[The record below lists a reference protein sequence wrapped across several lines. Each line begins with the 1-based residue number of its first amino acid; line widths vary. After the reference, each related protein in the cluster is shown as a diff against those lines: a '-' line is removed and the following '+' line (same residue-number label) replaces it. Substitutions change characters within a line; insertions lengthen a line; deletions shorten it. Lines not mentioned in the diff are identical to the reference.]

1 MAKWVYAFGDGKA
14 EGRENMRE
22 LLGGKGAGLAE
33 MAGLGL
39 PVPPGFT
46 ISTEVCSYFY
56 TNDSKYPPDFEA
68 QVNTALDHIARL
80 VGKKFGGREN
90 PLLVSVRSGARAS
103 MPGMMDTVLNL
114 GLNDETVEA
123 LAKKSGDR
131 RFAYDSYRR
140 FITMYSTVV
149 LGMDHHH
156 FEEIL
161 EVHKD
166 RNGYSLDTEV
176 TADDWVKL
184 VKRYKE
190 RVEEEQGQPF
200 PQDPQQQLWGAI
212 GAVFGSWMNAR
223 AKTYRRLHNI
233 PEDWGTAVNVQ
244 AMVFGNMGETS
255 ATGVAFTRNPST
267 GESSLYGEFLINAQ
281 GEDVVAGIRTP
292 QEITEAARKEAGS
305 NKPSL
310 ENAMPEAFAELTR
323 IYQALEKHYRDMQD
337 LEFTIEQGKLWMLQT
352 RAGKRTA
359 KAALRI
365 AVELANEGLIT
376 KEEAVTRIEPASLD
390 QLLHPTIDPKA
401 ERKVIATGLPA
412 SPGAASGEIVFSS
425 DDAAKLK
432 ADGHKVILVRVETSP
447 EDIHGMHASEGILT
461 TRGGMTSHAAV
472 VARGMGKPCV
482 SGAGTIRVDPAA
494 RTLSTGGV
502 TLKEGDVITID
513 GSTGQVLAGRIPMV
527 EPELS
532 GEFGTLIAWADAVRK
547 LGVRANADTPN
558 DARVAVKFGAE
569 GIGLCRTEHMF
580 FDEKRIQAVREMILA
595 DDEKARRAAIAKLLP
610 MQRADFV
617 ELFEIMAGLPV
628 TIRLLDPPLHEFLP
642 HGEQEIAE
650 VAAAMGADKKKLAAR
665 AQELHEFNP
674 MLGFRGC
681 RIAIAY
687 PEIAEMQAR
696 AIFEAAVEAA
706 RQTGKPVVPE
716 VMVPLIATKAE
727 FDVIKARIDAMAEA
741 VTRETGKTLTYQVGT
756 MIELPRAA
764 LLAGE
769 IAQTAEFFSFG
780 TNDLTQ
786 TTYGISRDDAAS
798 FLGIYVA
805 RGILPGDPFVSIDQQ
820 GVGELVRIGVE
831 RGRKARANLKVGI
844 CGEHGGDPASVGFC
858 HEVGLDYVSCSPFRV
873 PIARLAAAQAALG
886 KTAAGQ
892 A

>member
-1 MAKWVYAFGDGKA
+1 MTKWVYTFGDGKA

-56 TNDSKYPPDFEA
+56 ANGSNYPPDLEA
-68 QVNTALDHIARL
+68 QVNSALDHIARL
-80 VGKKFGGREN
+80 VGKKFGDREN

-123 LAKKSGDR
+123 VAKKAGDR

-140 FITMYSTVV
+140 FITMYSNVV

-161 EVHKD
+161 EAHKD

-190 RVEEEQGQPF
+190 RVEEEQGEPF

-212 GAVFGSWMNAR
+212 GAVFGSWMNTR

-267 GESSLYGEFLINAQ
+267 GERSLYGEFLINAQ

-310 ENAMPEAFAELTR
+310 ENTMPQAFAELTR

-365 AVELANEGLIT
+365 AVELASEGLIT
-376 KEEAVTRIEPASLD
+376 KEEAISRVEPASLD

-412 SPGAASGEIVFSS
+412 SPGAASGEIVFTS

-472 VARGMGKPCV
+472 VARGMGKALRFRGRHYPCGPRRPHHV
-482 SGAGTIRVDPAA
+482 GWRRDSEGRRRHYHRRLNRTGAGWTHPD
-494 RTLSTGGV
+494 GG
-502 TLKEGDVITID
+502 
-513 GSTGQVLAGRIPMV
+513 A
-527 EPELS
+527 
-532 GEFGTLIAWADAVRK
+532 
-547 LGVRANADTPN
+547 
-558 DARVAVKFGAE
+558 
-569 GIGLCRTEHMF
+569 
-580 FDEKRIQAVREMILA
+580 
-595 DDEKARRAAIAKLLP
+595 
-610 MQRADFV
+610 
-617 ELFEIMAGLPV
+617 
-628 TIRLLDPPLHEFLP
+628 
-642 HGEQEIAE
+642 
-650 VAAAMGADKKKLAAR
+650 
-665 AQELHEFNP
+665 
-674 MLGFRGC
+674 
-681 RIAIAY
+681 
-687 PEIAEMQAR
+687 
-696 AIFEAAVEAA
+696 
-706 RQTGKPVVPE
+706 
-716 VMVPLIATKAE
+716 
-727 FDVIKARIDAMAEA
+727 
-741 VTRETGKTLTYQVGT
+741 
-756 MIELPRAA
+756 
-764 LLAGE
+764 
-769 IAQTAEFFSFG
+769 
-780 TNDLTQ
+780 
-786 TTYGISRDDAAS
+786 
-798 FLGIYVA
+798 
-805 RGILPGDPFVSIDQQ
+805 
-820 GVGELVRIGVE
+820 
-831 RGRKARANLKVGI
+831 
-844 CGEHGGDPASVGFC
+844 
-858 HEVGLDYVSCSPFRV
+858 
-873 PIARLAAAQAALG
+873 
-886 KTAAGQ
+886 
-892 A
+892 